1 MRWLKAREV
10 LETLGI
16 TENQF
21 WGYVKRGR
29 FERYLADDGLYRYG
43 VPDLKEDLPEDPD
56 PKETIGFF
64 VDSPNY
70 LYDSKHEVYIFNQLP
85 GQKGSVT
92 VPKARI
98 DDLIWDYSND
108 TGGLSVN
115 EICRKY
121 ALTRPTVRTILNYL
135 GITHDS
141 PPFSDQ
147 VIEATPE
154 EDLVESLVRAKEQKV
169 IVKAQRRRFKS
180 IQKKAELLE
189 KFDQILFNNLVDK
202 IRCVPPS
209 VSVDVNPDFIP
220 RFQPHVTVVGLTDL
234 HVGKVTLEKDSRL
247 EVMQERALKTTLK
260 AIERSLMLWGVPDRW
275 IIPCGSD
282 LLHIDSYFKTTTKGT
297 PQDSADPLD
306 ILVEAYSIMQQIVDA
321 LSEYAP
327 VTVIA
332 ISGNHDRILSLS
344 VGLMLKAR
352 FHGNPN
358 IDVDLNQTDYA
369 YFRYE
374 NSLLGFH
381 HGDGVKQNELSRIMS
396 RDRARDW
403 SDCEGG
409 WEWFTGHLHHF
420 NSKEYYGCRV
430 WTMPALC
437 GTDRWH
443 KHRGYTG
450 SKRQLALYR
459 VAPRGGVQGVELVDL
474 CEP

>member
-1 MRWLKAREV
+1 MLWLPAKEAVKA
-10 LETLGI
+10 LGI

-21 WGYVKRGR
+21 WGHVRRGR
-29 FERYLADDGLYRYG
+29 VERKLFEDGFYRYA
-43 VPDLKEDLPEDPD
+43 VPSKEGSPPSQSE
-56 PKETIGFF
+56 KVEFFIET
-64 VDSPNY
+64 PNY
-70 LYDSKHEVYIFNQLP
+70 LYDDRREVYIFNNLP

-92 VPKARI
+92 VPKSRI

-108 TGGLSVN
+108 TGGLSIN

-121 ALTRPTVRTILNYL
+121 ALTRPTVRSILSNL

-141 PPFSDQ
+141 PPFSEQ
-147 VIEATPE
+147 KIEATPE
-154 EDLVESLVRAKEQKV
+154 EDLIESLVRAKEQKV
-169 IVKAQRRRFKS
+169 IVKAQRERFKS

-189 KFDQILFNNLVDK
+189 KFDQILFDNLVSK
-202 IRCVPPS
+202 IQSVPPT
-209 VSVDVNPDFIP
+209 VSINIDPENIP
-220 RFQPHVTVVGLTDL
+220 NQQPHVTVVGLTDL
-234 HVGKVTLEKDSRL
+234 HVGKVTIEEDSRMA
-247 EVMQERALKTTLK
+247 VMQERALKTTIT
-260 AIERSLMLWGVPDRW
+260 AIERSLALWGVPDRW
-275 IIPCGSD
+275 VIPCGSD
-282 LLHIDSYFKTTTKGT
+282 LLHIDNYFKTTTSGT

-306 ILVEAYSIMQQIVDA
+306 ILVEAYGIMQQIVDA

-327 VTVIA
+327 VTVIG
-332 ISGNHDRILSLS
+332 ISGNHDRVLSLS

-352 FHGNPN
+352 YHQNPKVE
-358 IDVDLNQTDYA
+358 VDLSQSDYA

-381 HGDGVKQNELSRIMS
+381 HGDGVKKEELSRIMS
-396 RDRARDW
+396 RDRAKDW

-443 KHRGYTG
+443 KHKGYTG

-474 CEP
+474 CEL